1 MDKKGLPGTPIVQKK
16 NCDEK
21 WQMWTIE
28 YQGKNLFLIR
38 SAQDPSL
45 FMGIKDNSIKPEDG
59 LVTTITEEY
68 ALWKIIGFIPRWD
81 SCWLVDGILWEGWSE
96 RKKLKRL

>member
-68 ALWKIIGFIPRWD
+68 ALWKIIGFIPR
-81 SCWLVDGILWEGWSE
+81 
-96 RKKLKRL
+96 